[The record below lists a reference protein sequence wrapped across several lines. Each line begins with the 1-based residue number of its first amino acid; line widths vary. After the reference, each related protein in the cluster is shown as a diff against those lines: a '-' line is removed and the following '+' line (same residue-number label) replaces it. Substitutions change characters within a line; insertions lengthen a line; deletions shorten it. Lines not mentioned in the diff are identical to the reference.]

1 MLRYTKYKVLPDS
14 LIILPFEPLVLPT
27 ITSPTWKEVVAE
39 DDVKVTF
46 GTLSIAAEPGPV
58 AAGLL

>member
-39 DDVKVTF
+39 DDCKVIF
-46 GTLSIAAEPGPV
+46 GTTLIDAADPV
-58 AAGLL
+58 GSL